1 MKDIS
6 SALRTRM
13 IAAAAALSLPVAW
26 PLEAFDPPDGDYLR
40 FYFSPAG
47 DDALSYGPGG
57 LDSISGFFQVDVV
70 CKIRA
75 GVNGV
80 MLSIF
85 DTLRSQF
92 KIGTVLT
99 YNNTRVTI
107 KNRDYTD
114 PQSLDGWAV
123 AHLTFYWSSYETR
136 S

>member
-6 SALRTRM
+6 SALRSRM

-26 PLEAFDPPDGDYLR
+26 PLESFNPPDGDYLR
-40 FYFSPAG
+40 FYFTAAG
-47 DDALSYGPGG
+47 DNALSFGQGG
-57 LDSISGFFQVDVV
+57 LDSISGFMQVDVV

-114 PQSLDGWAV
+114 PQSVDGWAV